1 MAEAVVEERQLLKK
15 LRWYD
20 GFVIALATPG
30 FLLGSLGY
38 SVGDLG
44 GWGAV
49 LLWGI
54 SAALAFPIMTLYSE
68 MAAMFPDKP
77 GGFPLYAHE
86 GWRKHFTLVGPVA
99 TFGYWLGW
107 SVVLSFLGL
116 FSGQIIQG
124 AWFPGAPVGSPL
136 DPADNYFK
144 LGDVGVGLPHLI
156 AAGLILAV
164 WLFNVFGVR
173 VGIRFAYLAGILL
186 MFPLFCFMI
195 LPFLNGDWSSSNLTW
210 GALDGTAGSGED
222 ATALT
227 NWEVVRLSIVWLWIM
242 AWSSWGVDTC
252 ATFAPEYKDT
262 VNDTRL
268 ALRSACIFTFVVFI
282 LLPLGLVGGVG
293 EETVAAFDYV
303 GALEQLTGSERL
315 TDFFVVV
322 IVASF
327 LISMN
332 TATADGGRALYGIA
346 RDHMTIKQLYH
357 LNKHHVPGR
366 AMTIDM
372 VLNICFVFLIGN
384 IFGVLAASNIG
395 YVLAHFFAITG
406 FILLRRSRP
415 DWPRPIHLGAIWV
428 PIAYVLA
435 VIVAILTVIG
445 VGWFQTSAGGYGGTK
460 EKVIGFSVLAISIL
474 LFFYRR
480 LVQDRQPVQWREDV
494 NAVPDER
501 EQALIDAEMKVAT

>member
-1 MAEAVVEERQLLKK
+1 MV
-15 LRWYD
+15 
-20 GFVIALATPG
+20 
-30 FLLGSLGY
+30 
-38 SVGDLG
+38 
-44 GWGAV
+44 
-49 LLWGI
+49 
-54 SAALAFPIMTLYSE
+54 
-68 MAAMFPDKP
+68 
-77 GGFPLYAHE
+77 
-86 GWRKHFTLVGPVA
+86 
-99 TFGYWLGW
+99 
-107 SVVLSFLGL
+107 
-116 FSGQIIQG
+116 
-124 AWFPGAPVGSPL
+124 
-136 DPADNYFK
+136 
-144 LGDVGVGLPHLI
+144 
-156 AAGLILAV
+156 
-164 WLFNVFGVR
+164 
-173 VGIRFAYLAGILL
+173 
-186 MFPLFCFMI
+186 PLFCFMI
-195 LPFLNGDWSSSNLTW
+195 LPFLNGDWTSSNLTW
-210 GALDGTAGSGED
+210 GALDGTAGSGEE

-227 NWEVVRLSIVWLWIM
+227 TWEVVRLSIVWLWIM

-282 LLPLGLVGGVG
+282 LLPLGLIGGVG

-303 GALEQLTGSERL
+303 GALEQLTGSESL
-315 TDFFVVV
+315 TNFFVVV
-322 IVASF
+322 IVGSF

-346 RDHMTIKQLYH
+346 RDHMTVKQLYH

-460 EKVIGFSVLAISIL
+460 EKVIGFSVLGISIL
-474 LFFYRR
+474 LYFYRR
-480 LVQDRQPVQWREDV
+480 LVQDKQPIRWREEV
-494 NAVPDER
+494 NAVPDAR
-501 EQALIDAEMKVAT
+501 EQARIDEMTKVVI